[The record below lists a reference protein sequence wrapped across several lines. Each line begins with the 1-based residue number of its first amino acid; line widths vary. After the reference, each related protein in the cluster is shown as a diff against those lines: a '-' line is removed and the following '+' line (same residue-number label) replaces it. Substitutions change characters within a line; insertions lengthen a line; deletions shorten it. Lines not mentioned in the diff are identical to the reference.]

1 MTRCV
6 RETRTRLLH
15 CARYDGPVGT
25 VARLHARTH
34 THSHT
39 LTHPN
44 THTHSPLGEQSQT
57 RPLRLLISRRLTELP
72 LRGPQHL
79 NNNPRQ
85 KLRRKKTTRRSNINS
100 SWSKKNTT
108 RTEKQEREKKMLI
121 KNGRQN
127 ATLAKIC
134 IFAYSRRCNH
144 VRSLTLSTVFFIFS
158 STVLGQLLKDHSNRI
173 TNRVLRCR
181 FKSGGEKSSVNI
193 PRLGWQTFHHQRCGW
208 KGYVG
213 VASLAADGLWIK
225 NRST

>member
-100 SWSKKNTT
+100 SWSKKKHNENGET
-108 RTEKQEREKKMLI
+108 REREKNVDKE
-121 KNGRQN
+121 RQ
-127 ATLAKIC
+127 AERYASKDLHIC
-134 IFAYSRRCNH
+134 IFTQVQPC
-144 VRSLTLSTVFFIFS
+144 TE
-158 STVLGQLLKDHSNRI
+158 SN
-173 TNRVLRCR
+173 
-181 FKSGGEKSSVNI
+181 
-193 PRLGWQTFHHQRCGW
+193 P
-208 KGYVG
+208 
-213 VASLAADGLWIK
+213 
-225 NRST
+225 